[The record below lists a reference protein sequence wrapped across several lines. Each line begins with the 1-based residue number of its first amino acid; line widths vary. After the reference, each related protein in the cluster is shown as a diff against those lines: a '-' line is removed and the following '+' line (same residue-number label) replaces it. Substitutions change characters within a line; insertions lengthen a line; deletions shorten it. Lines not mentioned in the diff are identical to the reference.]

1 MYNDKYSNCW
11 CTVHTHTHTQIV
23 FWCCELCANRWL
35 QSGCFCCCWFFYDS
49 SKSETCVQSFTW
61 KFSRFSCQLA
71 SLCLCLC
78 VHVFFIFFSNQTSFF
93 LFHCMFATLF
103 VFVFVFL
110 LLAACLHFLC
120 SQCVLCARAHT
131 RFHFGIAQLLWLA
144 KVKTKLRFRWVLSE
158 WMCWFLSKISA
169 FVSDTEF
176 AILTKKCKYWK
187 SIFWAK
193 QKYAYAMLVVGIV
206 FCMDCI
212 CYER

>member
-11 CTVHTHTHTQIV
+11 CTVHTHTQIV

-93 LFHCMFATLF
+93 LFHCIFATLF

-110 LLAACLHFLC
+110 LLAGCLHFLC
-120 SQCVLCARAHT
+120 SQCVLCDVCAGTHAIRYI
-131 RFHFGIAQLLWLA
+131 RLFLISLWYRTITMIG
-144 KVKTKLRFRWVLSE
+144 KSKNKTSISMDSRRMNVL
-158 WMCWFLSKISA
+158 
-169 FVSDTEF
+169 
-176 AILTKKCKYWK
+176 IL
-187 SIFWAK
+187 
-193 QKYAYAMLVVGIV
+193 
-206 FCMDCI
+206 
-212 CYER
+212 E